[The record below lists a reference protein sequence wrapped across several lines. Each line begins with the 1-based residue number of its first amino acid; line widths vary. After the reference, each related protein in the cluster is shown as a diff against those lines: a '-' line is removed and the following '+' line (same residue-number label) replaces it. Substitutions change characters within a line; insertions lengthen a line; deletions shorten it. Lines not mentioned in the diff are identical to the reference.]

1 MARSCFVW
9 RICLCWCLLLCVL
22 PTVEAGTVNVKV
34 PSLTSQVSKGSAV
47 LSDSKLTF
55 STAIEGEFIPA
66 PTKNVPVRGILGGTE
81 FGLRT
86 IIPNAKSLLRGGL
99 AGVAAGYA
107 FDKLIDGLGWAMDPK
122 TNTPVKKVPAGPIKY
137 VPSGTN
143 YAWVVEGAAYS
154 SAGAACSAIYD
165 KYSPGYPDPGMSLS
179 VAGNGAF
186 CRVTSS
192 DWHSTSA
199 NIERFGS
206 TCPNGSGYNS
216 VTGSCDATTGGGT
229 KALTDADWI
238 SVDDF
243 IKAQNS
249 DFVKNLLQQSCLGS
263 NNPEGCYQSLRTQQL
278 ALRGPPTV
286 DAGTTTT
293 TTTSPASDG
302 TVNTTVTATT
312 TSYNMAYQPA
322 SFTFNKHTSTTTT
335 INGKPSGTTETVE
348 QPSDEVSPDDPASE
362 DPSQNPTDPTK
373 DPETETPT
381 TPSPCAGTTCDG
393 PAYTKLYEPTKD
405 TKEKYLDS
413 YISRVKALPLFAS
426 VGNFFKVTAS
436 AGCPVWSSTAD
447 FNVLGASSSYNL
459 VFDFHCQGWFVSVA
473 SYASAVMSIVCAFL
487 AFRQAFLD

>member
-1 MARSCFVW
+1 MARSCVVW

-22 PTVEAGTVNVKV
+22 PTVEAGTVKVNV
-34 PSLTSQVSKGSAV
+34 PSLTSQVAKGVPAYA
-47 LSDSKLTF
+47 DSKLTF

-86 IIPNAKSLLRGGL
+86 ITPKAKSLLKGGL
-99 AGVAAGYA
+99 AGIAAGYA
-107 FDKLIDGLGWAMDPK
+107 FDQLIDGLGWAMDPK
-122 TNTPVKKVPAGPIKY
+122 TQTPVKKVPAGPIQY
-137 VPSGTN
+137 VPQGNNYYWSTN
-143 YAWVVEGAAYS
+143 GKNFS
-154 SAGAACSAIYD
+154 SAGAACSDLFSLYT
-165 KYSPGYPDPGMSLS
+165 PGWPDPSSTLT
-179 VAGNGAF
+179 
-186 CRVTSS
+186 VTGDTAWCYLKAS
-192 DWHSTSA
+192 DWHNASA
-199 NIERFGS
+199 AIKRYGS
-206 TCPNGSGYNS
+206 TCPDGSAYAAD
-216 VTGSCDATTGGGT
+216 TGSCNATTGGTT

-278 ALRGPPTV
+278 ALRGPSSV

-312 TSYNMAYQPA
+312 TSYNLAYQPA

-362 DPSQNPTDPTK
+362 DPAENPTDPTK

-393 PAYTKLYEPTKD
+393 PAYTQLYEPTKD